1 MDLRS
6 CYSSTGC
13 NAQFHKLRPQ
23 CQITQA
29 GVVQNPGQKSL
40 KISNVDLSRAVLVD
54 FVLLGT
60 GILDI
65 IAKEEVR
72 RTTCAC
78 GYERGNVAG
87 TGTAAHFRNQGLN
100 AGILTSD
107 DVGINGSS
115 SPQANLYGKFVLV
128 FRVLRNWK

>member
-54 FVLLGT
+54 FVLVGT